1 MNTLKVGDRGASAA
15 FALVCALLF
24 LCVVTTPT
32 IARGQPSF
40 SMRSSVSVNGSAGAS
55 ASGSPGASSNAPRG
69 AALYQADFFSDTRWS
84 EAVREEVRREER
96 ERPQGTPQLERNT
109 DAAAQGQTYTR
120 GVIDQQVLQSI
131 IMDRTRRVAMNA
143 VADAISAITGPV
155 GDRQYLRQLLEDVA
169 SLLTDRTGMQNTL
182 VENLVA
188 TVARAVIADAVVRLR
203 LPGNSVAND
212 CAWRRAVFGED
223 AGLTGAAC
231 ATFPIK
237 LIEGRAPAVACAP
250 DAPRRPVACAFLL
263 GTDPAIPWLPSRAR
277 PADAVRIRAYLVD
290 LAFWSL
296 GRTEVF
302 ARQAPTPSCAFA
314 ADHPLVGLCRL
325 VERGTLRGPTI
336 AAAAANATSNASSDR
351 VLRPDG
357 STSESTE
364 PALDEQRA
372 TQRARELDEVSAR
385 AAWLS
390 GTSGLVGAIQ
400 VAHDLMT
407 LLRPPLNSR
416 LRTLINTVLSTGNL
430 GMLGK
435 ELLDPSAWMQ
445 LTDYGDWVETWRELL
460 AVRTA
465 LDAFIQSPASGAAPA
480 AGAGAGAAA
489 GVSAGAGAALTGA
502 VSQRPV
508 VHTPTADA
516 LRDAL
521 RVVQRRLSRFT
532 WPPVEGPAPTPG
544 ASPVMAGFFVE
555 GTQSRDPQCERISG
569 SIAGWVREMIGE
581 SSRSGHI
588 DAVAPIAAGDARR
601 TALCVPLALRSM
613 YDATGRLSAAN
624 PIDVLQPLVNASND
638 LRTSIQE
645 LHRAIPDL
653 ARASTYGNPGLNLGS
668 IALDHVTEIVRTFQ
682 VLAASIERVRAAAE
696 SGAVASMLR
705 SLPDAPAMSD
715 RMLALR
721 RAVAGVSRMLRV
733 LAVLDIEALRDRAI
747 GSVGDAF
754 GALRNLGGPV
764 LARLGPILSI
774 IPLDRQ
780 LTIETMLVML
790 EHITPEDIIVALGV
804 APARGNWCQENE
816 RSLACWLQ
824 RIVGVLREVT
834 DVQELRVT
842 VDSNRLVRTLGAL
855 GDDFRRRREW
865 RAYFHLTIGL
875 GEMFSIVP
883 NGMGGVTTG
892 FVPLMAEQVGIGVA
906 SPSFA
911 RDRLA
916 FRAGLFGSGL
926 LYRAVLDSRESDAFF
941 FGGFL
946 ALDLY
951 ELLEVSLAPS
961 ILVYPPGTGPMTQP
975 YSFGISAMASV
986 PLGDY
991 LSRL

>member
-1 MNTLKVGDRGASAA
+1 MTRSL
-15 FALVCALLF
+15 FAPRLALLCAIF
-24 LCVVTTPT
+24 AALSLVAPSRAHAQMSLSMRTSVTTQT
-32 IARGQPSF
+32 ST
-40 SMRSSVSVNGSAGAS
+40 STSSRSAS
-55 ASGSPGASSNAPRG
+55 QASGSNGGSGNSSNGGQP
-69 AALYQADFFSDTRWS
+69 LFQADFFSDTRWS
-84 EAVREEVRREER
+84 EAVREEVRSEER
-96 ERPQGTPQLERNT
+96 EPTRQRPQLERNA
-109 DAAAQGQTYTR
+109 DAAANQSYTR
-120 GVIDQQVLQSI
+120 GTIDQQVLQSI

-143 VADAISAITGPV
+143 VADAISAISGPV

-203 LPGNSVAND
+203 LPGSAVAND
-212 CAWRRAVFGED
+212 CAWRRAVYGEE
-223 AGLTGAAC
+223 AALTGDAC

-237 LIEGRAPAVACAP
+237 LIEGRPASVACAP
-250 DAPRRPVACAFLL
+250 DAQRRPVACAFLIEN
-263 GTDPAIPWLPSRAR
+263 DPARPWLPSRATS
-277 PADAVRIRAYLVD
+277 ADATRIRAYLVD

-302 ARQAPTPSCAFA
+302 SRQAPVPSCAFEPNT
-314 ADHPLVGLCRL
+314 PLAGLCRL
-325 VERGTLRGPTI
+325 VEQGTLRGPS
-336 AAAAANATSNASSDR
+336 AASLLASATTDNR
-351 VLRPDG
+351 RILRPD
-357 STSESTE
+357 SSSTE
-364 PALDEQRA
+364 ANDPALDESRA
-372 TQRARELDEVSAR
+372 TQRAREQDEIGER

-390 GTSGLVGAIQ
+390 GTAGLVGAIQ
-400 VAHDLMT
+400 VAHDLMN

-430 GMLGK
+430 GVLGK
-435 ELLDPSAWMQ
+435 ELLDPSAWLQ
-445 LTDYGDWVETWRELL
+445 LTDYTEWFETWRELL
-460 AVRTA
+460 AVRAA
-465 LDAFIQSPASGAAPA
+465 LDAFVQSPSPTPPGATSAAQTAPN
-480 AGAGAGAAA
+480 AGAGATQFAM
-489 GVSAGAGAALTGA
+489 GA
-502 VSQRPV
+502 VAPRPV

-516 LRDAL
+516 LRAAL
-521 RVVQRRLSRFT
+521 QTVSRRLSRFT
-532 WPPVEGPAPTPG
+532 WPPADGPAPTPG
-544 ASPVMAGFFVE
+544 ASPVMAGYFVE
-555 GTQSRDPQCERISG
+555 GSFGRDPQCAQVSG
-569 SIAGWVREMIGE
+569 SIAGWTREMIA
-581 SSRSGHI
+581 GHL
-588 DAVAPIAAGDARR
+588 DATAAIAPGDARR
-601 TALCVPLALRSM
+601 AAVCVPAALRSM
-613 YDATGRLSAAN
+613 WESTSRLGGTEAEA
-624 PIDVLQPLVNASND
+624 LALLRPLVQASTD
-638 LRTSIQE
+638 LRTSIQA

-653 ARASTYGNPGLNLGS
+653 ARASTYGNPGLNMAT
-668 IALDHVTEIVRTFQ
+668 IALDHVTEIVRAFQ
-682 VLAASIERVRAAAE
+682 QLAAAIEAVRVAAE
-696 SGAVASMLR
+696 SGAIATMLR

-715 RMLALR
+715 RFLALR

-804 APARGNWCQENE
+804 APARGRWCEENE

-824 RIVGVLREVT
+824 RIVSVLREVT
-834 DVQELRVT
+834 DVQDLRVT

-865 RAYFHLTIGL
+865 RAYFHLTIGI

-883 NGMGGVTTG
+883 NGMGGVNTG
-892 FVPLMAEQVGIGVA
+892 FVPIMAEQVGIGVA

-911 RDRLA
+911 RDRLG

-926 LYRAVLDSRESDAFF
+926 LYRAVLDSQESDAFF
-941 FGGFL
+941 FGGFA

-951 ELLEVSLAPS
+951 ELLEVSIAPTV
-961 ILVYPPGTGPMTQP
+961 LVFPPGTGPASQP
-975 YSFGISAMASV
+975 YSFGVMAMASV

-991 LSRL
+991 LSKL

>member
-1 MNTLKVGDRGASAA
+1 MNALKVGARGASTA
-15 FALVCALLF
+15 FALVCAMLF
-24 LCVVTTPT
+24 LCVVAAP
-32 IARGQPSF
+32 R
-40 SMRSSVSVNGSAGAS
+40 S
-55 ASGSPGASSNAPRG
+55 ASGQSSLSLRAGGSVTSGGGSSASGGTSGGTSGSSGGARG
-69 AALYQADFFSDTRWS
+69 TALYQADFFSDTRWS

-96 ERPQGTPQLERNT
+96 ERPQSAPQLERNT
-109 DAAAQGQTYTR
+109 DASAQGQTYTR
-120 GVIDQQVLQSI
+120 GAIDQQVLQSI

-203 LPGNSVAND
+203 LPGNSVASD

-231 ATFPIK
+231 ASFPIK
-237 LIEGRAPAVACAP
+237 LIEGRAPSVACAP

-263 GTDPAIPWLPSRAR
+263 GTEPAIPWLPSRAR
-277 PADAVRIRAYLVD
+277 PSDALRIRAYLVD

-302 ARQAPTPSCAFA
+302 ARQAPIPSCVFA

-325 VERGTLRGPTI
+325 VERGTLRGPSI
-336 AAAAANATSNASSDR
+336 AAAGAAATNGTTNDR
-351 VLRPDG
+351 VVRPDG
-357 STSESTE
+357 TTSESTE
-364 PALDEQRA
+364 PSLDEQRA
-372 TQRARELDEVSAR
+372 AQRARELDDVSAR

-435 ELLDPSAWMQ
+435 ELLDPAAWLQ
-445 LTDYGDWVETWRELL
+445 LTDYSDWVESWRELL

-465 LDAFIQSPASGAAPA
+465 LDAFVQSAAVTPAQTSAS
-480 AGAGAGAAA
+480 AGAGAGAA
-489 GVSAGAGAALTGA
+489 SALVGAAT
-502 VSQRPV
+502 QRPV

-516 LRDAL
+516 LREAL

-532 WPPVEGPAPTPG
+532 WPPVDGPAPTPG

-555 GTQSRDPQCERISG
+555 GTQSRDPACERISG
-569 SIAGWVREMIGE
+569 SIAGWVRDML
-581 SSRSGHI
+581 SGHI
-588 DAVAPIAAGDARR
+588 DATAPIASGDPRR
-601 TALCVPLALRSM
+601 TALCVPAALRSM
-613 YDATGRLSAAN
+613 YDATGRLSAPN

-638 LRTSIQE
+638 LRTAIQE

-668 IALDHVTEIVRTFQ
+668 IALDHVTEIVRSFQ
-682 VLAASIERVRAAAE
+682 ALAAAIERVRAVAE
-696 SGAVASMLR
+696 SGAVSSMLR
-705 SLPDAPAMSD
+705 SLPDAPAMGD
-715 RMLALR
+715 RFLALR

-875 GEMFSIVP
+875 GEMFSITP
-883 NGMGGVTTG
+883 DGMGGVTTG

-911 RDRLA
+911 RDRLG